1 LKYIRKSTKMP
12 GKQNSWICPSDR
24 FLILRSQLSAG
35 WSVWSDTQRADKS
48 TISDNEMQQIKD
60 VLARAEH
67 IEENEQR
74 RIGKLVERLDR
85 MKKMAAGNGINQC
98 MLCGAKFGMI
108 GTRSF
113 ASFCHDCNKYVCQK
127 NCGLET
133 LDSNGQTIYLC
144 KLCSETREMWKKS
157 GAWFYRGIPNFIKDT
172 GLRSKSN
179 DVSLSNTDD
188 RGGFDTVSLTSM
200 DSRCSKES
208 LPSWSGKAKHA
219 KRLLPTPPSE
229 SHIRPSQPRWAI
241 ISQSGIQS
249 FDKCVDSSSEEEE
262 EDSKDGQETE
272 EDIEQNNENLN
283 RRLFLDDSD
292 TPYSRQSSCLSELDN
307 SKPLSELESPELKRL
322 SEEEKR
328 TARDVKEEETEI
340 YDSKSSTSEVAVHSD
355 SPVQSCTNSSSRY
368 TMEIAEDSDAS
379 MALST
384 SVHDQATSEV
394 NRITDQLAECSMS
407 KPYATKNLQHSDSAK
422 SFDSSLYDSS
432 PDNDIKCNMFLDKNA
447 LDKPVHEEHS
457 TEQCSNGFS
466 SPTANF
472 GSLEYSLLYD
482 ETEEMLIV
490 TIFQASNLPAM
501 DSNGFSDPY
510 VKLHLLPLAN
520 KSTKLR
526 TSTKWKTLNPRWNE
540 RLIYYGMSK
549 DDLRKKTLRLMVLDQ
564 DRIGSD
570 FLGETRAPLKRLQ
583 SGKEKYFNVYLEK
596 QMPVEKCDEF
606 TEERGKILL
615 ALCYDLQNKLLAVEV
630 VRCVELVGMDSTGYS
645 DPYVKLTL
653 KPGTLK
659 SYHVKTEVKKKTLN
673 PEYNRVFQFPVSYD
687 ELAKKSLDVEVW
699 DKDVGKLDDFI
710 GSVTLSANAKSD
722 RLKHWI
728 ECIQNPNKRIKKWHK
743 LTGKV

>member
-1 LKYIRKSTKMP
+1 
-12 GKQNSWICPSDR
+12 
-24 FLILRSQLSAG
+24 
-35 WSVWSDTQRADKS
+35 
-48 TISDNEMQQIKD
+48 
-60 VLARAEH
+60 
-67 IEENEQR
+67 
-74 RIGKLVERLDR
+74 
-85 MKKMAAGNGINQC
+85 
-98 MLCGAKFGMI
+98 
-108 GTRSF
+108 
-113 ASFCHDCNKYVCQK
+113 
-127 NCGLET
+127 
-133 LDSNGQTIYLC
+133 
-144 KLCSETREMWKKS
+144 MWKKS

-229 SHIRPSQPRWAI
+229 SHIRPSQPR
-241 ISQSGIQS
+241 IQS

-328 TARDVKEEETEI
+328 TARDPFTVT
-340 YDSKSSTSEVAVHSD
+340 
-355 SPVQSCTNSSSRY
+355 VQFKVVQIHR
-368 TMEIAEDSDAS
+368 
-379 MALST
+379 
-384 SVHDQATSEV
+384 
-394 NRITDQLAECSMS
+394 R
-407 KPYATKNLQHSDSAK
+407 
-422 SFDSSLYDSS
+422 
-432 PDNDIKCNMFLDKNA
+432 DIRWKLPKIPTHQWLFRRQCMIKQRQ
-447 LDKPVHEEHS
+447 KS
-457 TEQCSNGFS
+457 TELLTNL
-466 SPTANF
+466 PTNF

-645 DPYVKLTL
+645 DPTL

>member
-1 LKYIRKSTKMP
+1 
-12 GKQNSWICPSDR
+12 
-24 FLILRSQLSAG
+24 
-35 WSVWSDTQRADKS
+35 
-48 TISDNEMQQIKD
+48 
-60 VLARAEH
+60 
-67 IEENEQR
+67 
-74 RIGKLVERLDR
+74 
-85 MKKMAAGNGINQC
+85 
-98 MLCGAKFGMI
+98 
-108 GTRSF
+108 
-113 ASFCHDCNKYVCQK
+113 
-127 NCGLET
+127 
-133 LDSNGQTIYLC
+133 
-144 KLCSETREMWKKS
+144 MWKKS

-241 ISQSGIQS
+241 ISQSIQS

-432 PDNDIKCNMFLDKNA
+432 PDNDI
-447 LDKPVHEEHS
+447 
-457 TEQCSNGFS
+457 T
-466 SPTANF
+466 NF

>member
-1 LKYIRKSTKMP
+1 
-12 GKQNSWICPSDR
+12 
-24 FLILRSQLSAG
+24 
-35 WSVWSDTQRADKS
+35 
-48 TISDNEMQQIKD
+48 MQQIKD

-241 ISQSGIQS
+241 ISQSIQS

-432 PDNDIKCNMFLDKNA
+432 PDNDI
-447 LDKPVHEEHS
+447 
-457 TEQCSNGFS
+457 T
-466 SPTANF
+466 NF

-722 RLKHWI
+722 RLKHWMNAFK
-728 ECIQNPNKRIKKWHK
+728 IQTN
-743 LTGKV
+743 G

>member
-1 LKYIRKSTKMP
+1 LKYISESTKMP

-179 DVSLSNTDD
+179 DVSVSNTDD

-262 EDSKDGQETE
+262 EDSKDEQETE

-328 TARDVKEEETEI
+328 TTNDVKEETEI

-384 SVHDQATSEV
+384 SMHDQATSEV
-394 NRITDQLAECSMS
+394 NKITDQLAECSMS
-407 KPYATKNLQHSDSAK
+407 KPYATTKLQHSDSAK

-432 PDNDIKCNMFLDKNA
+432 PDNDIKSNMSLDKNA
-447 LDKPVHEEHS
+447 LDKPVHEEYS

-482 ETEEMLIV
+482 ETEEMLVV

-653 KPGTLK
+653 KPGALK

>member
-1 LKYIRKSTKMP
+1 MP
-12 GKQNSWICPSDR
+12 GKQSSWICPSDR

-60 VLARAEH
+60 VIARAEH

-157 GAWFYRGIPNFIKDT
+157 GAWFYKGFRILLKIQVCVQKAT
-172 GLRSKSN
+172 T
-179 DVSLSNTDD
+179 SL
-188 RGGFDTVSLTSM
+188 
-200 DSRCSKES
+200 CSKES

-241 ISQSGIQS
+241 ISQSIQS

-262 EDSKDGQETE
+262 EDSKDEQETE
-272 EDIEQNNENLN
+272 EDIDQNNENLN
-283 RRLFLDDSD
+283 RSLFLDDSD

-328 TARDVKEEETEI
+328 TANDVKEETEI
-340 YDSKSSTSEVAVHSD
+340 YDSKSSISEVAVHSD

-379 MALST
+379 IALST

-394 NRITDQLAECSMS
+394 NKIADQLADCSMN
-407 KPYATKNLQHSDSAK
+407 KPYATTTLQHSDSAK

-432 PDNDIKCNMFLDKNA
+432 PDNDIT
-447 LDKPVHEEHS
+447 S
-457 TEQCSNGFS
+457 
-466 SPTANF
+466 F

-482 ETEEMLIV
+482 ETEEMLVV

-630 VRCVELVGMDSTGYS
+630 VRCAELVGMDSTGYS

-653 KPGTLK
+653 KPGALK

>member
-1 LKYIRKSTKMP
+1 
-12 GKQNSWICPSDR
+12 
-24 FLILRSQLSAG
+24 
-35 WSVWSDTQRADKS
+35 
-48 TISDNEMQQIKD
+48 
-60 VLARAEH
+60 
-67 IEENEQR
+67 
-74 RIGKLVERLDR
+74 
-85 MKKMAAGNGINQC
+85 
-98 MLCGAKFGMI
+98 
-108 GTRSF
+108 
-113 ASFCHDCNKYVCQK
+113 
-127 NCGLET
+127 
-133 LDSNGQTIYLC
+133 
-144 KLCSETREMWKKS
+144 MWKKS
-157 GAWFYRGIPNFIKDT
+157 GAWFYKGIPNFIKDT

-179 DVSLSNTDD
+179 DVSVSNSDD
-188 RGGFDTVSLTSM
+188 RSGFDTVSLTSM

-241 ISQSGIQS
+241 ISQSGPFI
-249 FDKCVDSSSEEEE
+249 FLICI
-262 EDSKDGQETE
+262 DGF
-272 EDIEQNNENLN
+272 IEQPFLLKVSN
-283 RRLFLDDSD
+283 RLTSVLFLDDSD

-328 TARDVKEEETEI
+328 TADDVKGETEI
-340 YDSKSSTSEVAVHSD
+340 YDSKSSISEVAVHSD

-379 MALST
+379 IALST
-384 SVHDQATSEV
+384 SVHDQTTSEV
-394 NRITDQLAECSMS
+394 NKIADQLADCSMN
-407 KPYATKNLQHSDSAK
+407 KPYATATLQHSDSAK

-432 PDNDIKCNMFLDKNA
+432 PDNDIKRNMSIDKNA
-447 LDKPVHEEHS
+447 LDKPVHEEYS

-466 SPTANF
+466 SPTASF

-482 ETEEMLIV
+482 ETEEMLVV
-490 TIFQASNLPAM
+490 TIFQASVMQFQKCHTNIFKNLPAM

-596 QMPVEKCDEF
+596 QMPVSCIAIVAIAEEEKYLLKIEIQVEKCDEF

-630 VRCVELVGMDSTGYS
+630 VRCAELVGMDSTGYS

-653 KPGTLK
+653 KPGALK

>member
-241 ISQSGIQS
+241 ISQSIQS

-432 PDNDIKCNMFLDKNA
+432 PDNDI
-447 LDKPVHEEHS
+447 
-457 TEQCSNGFS
+457 T
-466 SPTANF
+466 NF

-645 DPYVKLTL
+645 DPTL